1 MCGLVGLAGEPS
13 VKMENMFKDMLNI
26 DVVRGAHSTGI
37 AAVTTQGNVK
47 IAKDTLLPPHLLETS
62 EGKEI
67 FRGFNFVL
75 MGHNR
80 LATKG
85 AINAENAHPFK
96 VGDIVGCHN
105 GTIRGQWR
113 LPDAKD
119 FDSDSHNIMHSI
131 NKIGIEETWKV
142 LDGAA
147 ALVWWNSDECTLNF
161 LRNSERPL
169 YYLMFKNQ
177 IFWASEPWMI
187 HVARTRAGLEYSK
200 ETELKPNTLLSV
212 DFKKTTYEISWEEKF
227 LPPFVAPQYHRG
239 GSWEKK
245 NGVWVRDTIPTV
257 REVSNSTNVVPF
269 QQKAEETNEQV
280 RLRLRTFETP
290 PPSNKS
296 EKADNK
302 SAKRQRRILRAIE
315 VGHRIGYKDQIL
327 SRKTFEQQYKDC
339 IWCHALL
346 DFDDRGVTF
355 IDRDIAACG
364 DCSEVAEAY
373 GMQPAVGA

>member
-1 MCGLVGLAGEPS
+1 MCGLVGFAGEPS
-13 VKMENMFKDMLNI
+13 IKMENIFKDMLNL
-26 DVVRGAHSTGI
+26 DVLRGTHSTGI
-37 AAVTTQGNVK
+37 AAVTTQGRVK
-47 IAKDTLLPPHLLETS
+47 IAKDTLLPPHLLETK

-67 FRGFNFVL
+67 FHGFNFVL

-80 LATKG
+80 YATKG
-85 AINAENAHPFK
+85 AITAENAHPFE

-105 GTIRGQWR
+105 GTIRSQWR

-131 NKIGIEETWKV
+131 NKIGIEETWKI

-187 HVARTRAGLEYSK
+187 HVARTRAGFEYSK
-200 ETELKPNTLLSV
+200 ETELKPNILLSV
-212 DFKKTTYEISWEEKF
+212 DFKKNTYEISWEEKF
-227 LPPFVAPQYHRG
+227 LHPFVVPQYQHG
-239 GSWEKK
+239 GNWTKK
-245 NGVWVRDTIPTV
+245 SGVWVREET
-257 REVSNSTNVVPF
+257 SSSSNVVPLR
-269 QQKAEETNEQV
+269 QKNEEANEQV

-290 PPSNKS
+290 PPSSKS

-302 SAKRQRRILRAIE
+302 ASKKQRRILRAIE

-327 SRKTFEQQYKDC
+327 SRKTFEQQYKGC
-339 IWCHALL
+339 FWCHGLL
-346 DFDDRGVTF
+346 DFDDKGITF
-355 IDRDIAACG
+355 IDRDLAACG
-364 DCSEVAEAY
+364 DCSEIAESY